1 MSSLLKGKGEK
12 RKGDQNVSGKQ
23 EEEGGGRGG
32 ELKNNDICM
41 VTRGT
46 GQYV

>member
-23 EEEGGGRGG
+23 EKVGVG

-41 VTRGT
+41 VTGGT

>member
-12 RKGDQNVSGKQ
+12 QKGDQNVSGKQ
-23 EEEGGGRGG
+23 ERG
-32 ELKNNDICM
+32 EKMKNNDIS
-41 VTRGT
+41 VVIRGT

>member
-12 RKGDQNVSGKQ
+12 REGDQNVSGKQ
-23 EEEGGGRGG
+23 ERGGGGK
-32 ELKNNDICM
+32 LKNNDICM

-46 GQYV
+46 GQYI